1 MKLFDYFKAEQSKEQ
16 TDISELWE
24 LLSRYCGVGL
34 WDAHLVNGDPMHPA
48 SQWRWSHEFR
58 RLCGF
63 APDDIQGFPDLA
75 ASWADRLHPEDAQP
89 TFDAFTRF
97 LADRTGTLGYD
108 VTYRLKMKAGNYRWF
123 RAIGGAKRAPSGLPE
138 RVCGALIDIDE
149 QMNQTQRADLLNNF
163 AGVGLW
169 DALIVDGDAVGP
181 KSRWHWSPEF
191 RRLCGF
197 AYDDTKGFPD
207 HVSSWADRL
216 HPDDAEATFAAFNAC
231 LKDRSGHST
240 YDVIYRLKLKNGSY
254 HWFRAVGGVS
264 RDPQGN
270 PERACGS
277 LIDINE
283 SKIAEL
289 TALHQMEIQKKVST
303 LTHDLGCNVESSI
316 SSSASDFQGIASATE
331 ELSASIGQLSDQ
343 VRLSA
348 DAASKASEDAT
359 LTSSTVEQLVA
370 NIDGITDVLQL
381 IDGIASQTNLL
392 ALNATIEAARAGES
406 GKGFAV
412 VANEVKILANQSSNA
427 TQQIAQR
434 ITAVQDQAK
443 SAVQAIQS
451 ITTVTNEAQKI
462 ASDIAEGI
470 SQQDHATREIAQ
482 RISLVSDQTSSMK
495 DTISRATAEIQ
506 SNLDQIDH
514 IRG

>member
-1 MKLFDYFKAEQSKEQ
+1 
-16 TDISELWE
+16 
-24 LLSRYCGVGL
+24 
-34 WDAHLVNGDPMHPA
+34 
-48 SQWRWSHEFR
+48 
-58 RLCGF
+58 
-63 APDDIQGFPDLA
+63 
-75 ASWADRLHPEDAQP
+75 
-89 TFDAFTRF
+89 
-97 LADRTGTLGYD
+97 
-108 VTYRLKMKAGNYRWF
+108 
-123 RAIGGAKRAPSGLPE
+123 
-138 RVCGALIDIDE
+138 
-149 QMNQTQRADLLNNF
+149 
-163 AGVGLW
+163 
-169 DALIVDGDAVGP
+169 
-181 KSRWHWSPEF
+181 
-191 RRLCGF
+191 
-197 AYDDTKGFPD
+197 
-207 HVSSWADRL
+207 
-216 HPDDAEATFAAFNAC
+216 
-231 LKDRSGHST
+231 
-240 YDVIYRLKLKNGSY
+240 
-254 HWFRAVGGVS
+254 VGGVS